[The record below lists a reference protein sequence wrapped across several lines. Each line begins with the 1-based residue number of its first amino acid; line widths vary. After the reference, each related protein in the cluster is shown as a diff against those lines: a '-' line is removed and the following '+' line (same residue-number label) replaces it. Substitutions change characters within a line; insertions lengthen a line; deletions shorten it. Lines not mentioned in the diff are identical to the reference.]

1 MDLTI
6 LGLSKK
12 MYWSLLGEVLVPSFL
27 ETKSHMTHDLGF
39 LLGKHIWA
47 LVYWIDSFYLTHGWK
62 SFIFDIF

>member
-39 LLGKHIWA
+39 LLGKHIWD
-47 LVYWIDSFYLTHGWK
+47 LVS
-62 SFIFDIF
+62 